1 MEFTFFL
8 KVNRKKTNN
17 LRMNNIKSI
26 KEGRYLGNLLD
37 YIKEG
42 KGKFIVNNRDIYEG
56 DFENDS
62 LQ

>member
-8 KVNRKKTNN
+8 KVNRNKTNN
-17 LRMNNIKSI
+17 LRMNNIKLI

-56 DFENDS
+56 F
-62 LQ
+62 

>member
-8 KVNRKKTNN
+8 KVNRNKTNN
-17 LRMNNIKSI
+17 LRIYNIKLV

-62 LQ
+62 L

>member
-42 KGKFIVNNRDIYEG
+42 KGKFIVKYRDIYEG
-56 DFENDS
+56 V
-62 LQ
+62 